1 TSKCGSTDVLQEL
14 GIAIESEGVCMER
27 ALKEAGICFL
37 HAQLYHGSM
46 KHVAPVRREL
56 GFRTMFNL
64 LGPLSSPA
72 GASHQL
78 LGVYGRHEAHLVAQ
92 VLNLLGSKGAL
103 VVHGSDGLDEITLTG
118 ETYAFRVT
126 DGRVEELLINPT
138 LYGFDLAARE
148 DLLGGDAA
156 ENARTL
162 EAILAGKLPGPK
174 TDI

>member
-1 TSKCGSTDVLQEL
+1 
-14 GIAIESEGVCMER
+14 
-27 ALKEAGICFL
+27 
-37 HAQLYHGSM
+37 
-46 KHVAPVRREL
+46 
-56 GFRTMFNL
+56 
-64 LGPLSSPA
+64 
-72 GASHQL
+72 
-78 LGVYGRHEAHLVAQ
+78 HLVAQ

-174 TDI
+174 TDIVLLNAGAAINVAGLAPTLQEGIELARKSIADGSAMKCLDGLRRISGEYQSR